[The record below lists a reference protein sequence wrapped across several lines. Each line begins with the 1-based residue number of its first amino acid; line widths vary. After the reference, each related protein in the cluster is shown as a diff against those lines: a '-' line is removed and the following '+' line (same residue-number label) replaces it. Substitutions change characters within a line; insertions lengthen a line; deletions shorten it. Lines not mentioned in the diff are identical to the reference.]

1 MSLSESGDESGSWS
15 GSGSG
20 RVWGLTTTT
29 HSDIRGPRRHHGT
42 DDTTGTDRHPR
53 RHHGTDDTTGT
64 DRHRDGEA
72 SPPTADR
79 RPSSLKVWGEGLRGS
94 LGWSLGGEGIG
105 AHGRTDGRKGH
116 RDGEASPT
124 AGLHSFIINGVG
136 GGSGRDTGTGRLHRP
151 PASTHH
157 SAFIIKGLRD
167 LVLDKLSKI
176 IKGLRDLVLRDT
188 GTGRLHRPPASTH
201 S

>member
-72 SPPTADR
+72 APPTADR
-79 RPSSLKVWGEGLRGS
+79 RPSLWDGLWEGRVWGL
-94 LGWSLGGEGIG
+94 
-105 AHGRTDGRKGH
+105 TD
-116 RDGEASPT
+116 
-124 AGLHSFIINGVG
+124 
-136 GGSGRDTGTGRLHRP
+136 GGSGRDTGKGRLHRP

-157 SAFIIKGLRD
+157 SFIIKSLRD
-167 LVLDKLSKI
+167 LVLYKLSKI
-176 IKGLRDLVLRDT
+176 IKDLGEARDGD
-188 GTGRLHRPPASTH
+188 GTGRLHRPPPPFPDH